1 MEQDAFT
8 LLQTLTES
16 TQKLSDELKTKLP
29 EINYKS
35 LSGFRNILVNN
46 CLGLDLP
53 HISVVIENQL
63 PPLRK
68 VSKNYFK
75 NIVNNHVYKF
85 QSYPI
90 NGYHFA

>member
-53 HISVVIENQL
+53 HIWVVIENQL

-75 NIVNNHVYKF
+75 KTVNNHVYKF
-85 QSYPI
+85 QTPSTD
-90 NGYHFA
+90 GHHLA